1 MSSLSKTLKDGKQVK
16 MKAARKMKM
25 AHVLLVVFL
34 VLSVACLP
42 TLGKVTNLVKVAA
55 DAAEIVG
62 DDSMAI
68 GGGISPGHVSGQEG
82 KLRASAIVIEGN
94 TKVCIVSCDV
104 LALQRDIL
112 DDVCRKV
119 EAEENI
125 PFENTLIT
133 ATHTHH
139 APTTVTVHGYKRDE
153 IFCGRVKDAI
163 ASAVHKANEKL
174 KNTPSASM
182 YFWLG
187 QESTV
192 GQNSRQLLKDGTI
205 YWVGSRDDTLRPTG
219 PFDPELPVLAFKRVD
234 GTLEALLFNHS
245 SHNIGVRSH
254 WRSPSFYGIAGQEL
268 EEELGGTTIFMPG
281 AFGSTHVLTLSMDE
295 RILRIKNAV
304 KEAFSKAETR
314 EISRVRSVKK
324 ELKYRVRKFDEDKEE
339 KAVSYYCRIRLGG
352 NPEDI
357 IEVFRKM
364 RQELVKHQGEVR
376 NSWLHVIL
384 IGDIAFVGV
393 PGELFGKLGIEIKR
407 RSPFRYTYVIG
418 LANDY
423 IGYIPD
429 KEAYNLGGYQLWTGL
444 HSFVAQGTGE
454 AIVEEAVRLLD
465 EIYIER

>member
-1 MSSLSKTLKDGKQVK
+1 MDVAKEMRMGG
-16 MKAARKMKM
+16 R
-25 AHVLLVVFL
+25 LLVVFF
-34 VLSVACLP
+34 VLSVACIA
-42 TLGKVTNLVKVAA
+42 TLGKGTKNVKVAA
-55 DAAEIVG
+55 ATAEIVG
-62 DDSMAI
+62 DDSMEI
-68 GGGISPGHVSGQEG
+68 GGGISPGHVVGQEG
-82 KLRASAIVIEGN
+82 KLRASAIVIEAD

-112 DDVCRKV
+112 DDVCRKI

-163 ASAVHKANEKL
+163 VSAVHKANQKL
-174 KNTPSASM
+174 KDAPSAKM

-205 YWVGSRDDTLRPTG
+205 YWVGSIDDALRPTG
-219 PFDPELPVLAFKRVD
+219 PFDPELPVLAFKRAD
-234 GTLEALLFNHS
+234 GSLEALLFNHS
-245 SHNIGVRSH
+245 SHNIGVRSNG
-254 WRSPSFYGIAGQEL
+254 RSPSFYGLAAQEL
-268 EEELGGTTIFMPG
+268 EEELGGTTIFTPG

-295 RILRIKNAV
+295 RILRIKNAI
-304 KEAFSKAETR
+304 KEAFSKAKNR
-314 EISRVRSVKK
+314 EISRIKSVKK
-324 ELKYRVRKFDEDKEE
+324 ELKYRVRKFDEDAEE
-339 KAVSYYCRIRLGG
+339 KAVSYYCHKRLGG
-352 NPEDI
+352 NPEDV

-364 RQELVKHQGEVR
+364 RKELTKHQGEVR

-384 IGDIAFVGV
+384 IDDIAFVGV
-393 PGELFGKLGIEIKR
+393 PGEFFGKLGIEIKR
-407 RSPFRYTYVIG
+407 RSPLRYTYVIG

-429 KEAYNLGGYQLWTGL
+429 KEAYDLGGYQVWTGL
-444 HSFVAQGTGE
+444 HSFVARGTGE
-454 AIVEEAVRLLD
+454 AIVAEAVRLLEELKTKD
-465 EIYIER
+465 

>member
-1 MSSLSKTLKDGKQVK
+1 MKTDGAEK
-16 MKAARKMKM
+16 MRTSGI
-25 AHVLLVVFL
+25 LLVVFL
-34 VLSVACLP
+34 VVSAVCIPL
-42 TLGKVTNLVKVAA
+42 LGKGTKDIKVAA
-55 DAAEIVG
+55 ATAEIVG
-62 DDSMAI
+62 DDSMEIA
-68 GGGISPGHVSGQEG
+68 GGISPGHVVGQEG
-82 KLRASAIVIEGN
+82 KLRASAIVIEAN

-112 DDVCRKV
+112 DDVCRKI

-125 PFENTLIT
+125 PFGNTLIT

-163 ASAVHKANEKL
+163 VSAVHKANQKL
-174 KNTPSASM
+174 KNAPSASM

-205 YWVGSRDDTLRPTG
+205 YWVGSRADALRPTG
-219 PFDPELPVLAFKRVD
+219 PFDPELPVLAFKRAD

-245 SHNIGVRSH
+245 SHNIGVRSSG
-254 WRSPSFYGIAGQEL
+254 RSPAFYGLAAQEL
-268 EEELGGTTIFMPG
+268 EQELGGTAIFTPG
-281 AFGSTHVLTLSMDE
+281 AFGSTHVLTIPMDE

-304 KEAFSKAETR
+304 KQAFSKAR
-314 EISRVRSVKK
+314 KRQISTVTSVKK
-324 ELKYRVRKFDEDKEE
+324 QFKYRVRKFDEDAEE
-339 KAVSYYCRIRLGG
+339 KAVSYYCNKRLGG

-357 IEVFRKM
+357 IKVFRKM
-364 RQELVKHQGEVR
+364 RQELAKHQGELR

-393 PGELFGKLGIEIKR
+393 PGEFFGQLGIEIKR

-429 KEAYNLGGYQLWTGL
+429 NKAYDLGGYQLWTGF
-444 HSFVAQGTGE
+444 HSFVERGTGE
-454 AIVEEAVRLLD
+454 AIVAETIRILEELKANNNIGGFR
-465 EIYIER
+465 